1 MRIPEPR
8 QTLPCRDALQT
19 ADSCDCV
26 LIFDP
31 KITEVNGKTH
41 LDIIIYLIMKV
52 GEGREDCV
60 GFFFKELNDS
70 PNQ

>member
-1 MRIPEPR
+1 MRILEPG

-19 ADSCDCV
+19 PDSCDCV

-41 LDIIIYLIMKV
+41 LDIIICLIMKV
-52 GEGREDCV
+52 GVSKEDCFF
-60 GFFFKELNDS
+60 FFFKELNDS